1 MEQNQLA
8 TQMAFIMQAANVKIF
23 PITGGVESKV
33 GYLVNSKDLSYTPT
47 TAEVQTIK
55 STMKNTHGQALDTYG
70 GEVTDAQVS
79 FTVDRASPR
88 IIAMC
93 MGGTVEDI
101 PAKKGAV
108 TDAEFIP
115 VDVGGAVSLGF
126 DYIDP
131 DSFELKTDTE
141 TFLPSV
147 DFEFYPDDGEVVILS
162 EKLAKAKDVKT
173 SYSYDIPAQ
182 VEMSLGTKTSFDMRI
197 EFKGINA
204 STGKAIK
211 GQLWRCTMTPTEP
224 LSLHGMEPVSFTLS
238 GKAITP
244 AGKKEPFKMIV
255 EA

>member
-23 PITGGVESKV
+23 PIDGGVESKV
-33 GYLVNSKDLSYTPT
+33 GYLVNSKDLSYTPA
-47 TAEVQTIK
+47 TAEVQTLK
-55 STMKNTHGQALDTYG
+55 STARDSFGQALDTYG
-70 GEVTDAQVS
+70 GEVTESQVS
-79 FTVDRASPR
+79 FTIDRGNPR
-88 IIAMC
+88 VIAMC

-108 TDAEFIP
+108 TDAEFVP
-115 VDVGGAVSLGF
+115 VSIGGAVSLEF
-126 DYIDP
+126 DYIEP
-131 DSFELKTDTE
+131 DSFELKTDAE
-141 TFLPSV
+141 TFAAGT
-147 DFEFYPDDGEVVILS
+147 DFEFHSDIGEVVILS
-162 EKLAKAKDVKT
+162 EKLSKAKDVKV

-197 EFKGINA
+197 EFNGINA
-204 STGKAIK
+204 STGKAMK

-238 GKAITP
+238 GKAVTP